1 MPRDAHHAHSVYRR
15 GGANRPG
22 RASLD
27 GISLAVDGERCCAR
41 WKLYQ
46 HTRIQLR
53 KNALLARRRPGQVPR
68 GARRLRRV
76 CHSGGVSRVPVRCLS
91 AAVWRCV
98 RAARSRVTVCPAV
111 CCAGHTLCSCNYVPP
126 RAATVWMLSARPGQT
141 CMQLYVHALIVFIL
155 WWLQVPPPPRPAQA
169 ALAPNRLCELY

>member
-15 GGANRPG
+15 GGANQPG

-76 CHSGGVSRVPVRCLS
+76 CRSGGVSRVPVRCLS

-98 RAARSRVTVCPAV
+98 RATRSSVSVP
-111 CCAGHTLCSCNYVPP
+111 CCVLCQ
-126 RAATVWMLSARPGQT
+126 A
-141 CMQLYVHALIVFIL
+141 HALPL
-155 WWLQVPPPPRPAQA
+155 
-169 ALAPNRLCELY
+169 